1 MRRGIEA
8 QRPVFRPLHR
18 YLGLK
23 GFPGAEEAYRRAVSI
38 PLYPALSSADA
49 ERVAQVTRRVGN
61 LLTGSR

>member
-8 QRPVFRPLHR
+8 RRPVFRPLHR

-38 PLYPALSSADA
+38 PLYLALSPADA
-49 ERVAQVTRRVGN
+49 ERVVQVTRRVGN
-61 LLTGSR
+61 VLAVS